1 MTRVH
6 LTGALAVGL
15 LMVGILSP
23 AVASAST
30 HADGTA
36 TSPTPMGLPH
46 SPTLVGLPRSPMMM
60 TLPTLRPGLIRARPR
75 EPNIAKLPAP
85 LLLGPPGPAPRIP
98 PRDWVHQ

>member
-6 LTGALAVGL
+6 LTGAALAASL

-36 TSPTPMGLPH
+36 TSAHADGTSAFAHAAGTTAP
-46 SPTLVGLPRSPMMM
+46 S
-60 TLPTLRPGLIRARPR
+60 A
-75 EPNIAKLPAP
+75 PN
-85 LLLGPPGPAPRIP
+85 PAPRLGTP
-98 PRDWVHQ
+98 VSLTVVGSSLQLLPSLLGDTNQVNRDLRR